1 MNMKRVAQ
9 AKSSR
14 NDHQPRALL
23 DVCAYIDADLLSQQ
37 SILDIPL
44 SALLD
49 VDICLCLSALPLYL
63 ETNVKVSTLIDLLGL
78 TDVSALLQAVVS
90 LIIPLL
96 ELNQLRFEHID
107 HIITFFRRMR
117 VSSTRQAPLHSA
129 GRVWFRLSIPLC
141 SRW

>member
-1 MNMKRVAQ
+1 MRPAPTLLLVALSALHFAAALKARGNSKQHHKMNMNRVAQ

-14 NDHQPRALL
+14 ADHQPRALL

-49 VDICLCLSALPLYL
+49 ADICLCLSALPLYL
-63 ETNVKVSTLIDLLGL
+63 ETNVKISTLIDLLGL

-90 LIIPLL
+90 PIIPLY
-96 ELNQLRFEHID
+96 ELNQLRFERID
-107 HIITFFRRMR
+107 
-117 VSSTRQAPLHSA
+117 
-129 GRVWFRLSIPLC
+129 
-141 SRW
+141 